1 MIRQSTLDKWKAI
14 EIDELSCA
22 LENGKRLALGR
33 CPKVF
38 PTASC

>member
-22 LENGKRLALGR
+22 LENVLHK
-33 CPKVF
+33 K
-38 PTASC
+38 